1 MNTTISM
8 NRRNFLRASAAA
20 AVSTALVTF
29 PQFQLGGKAF
39 AQSGN
44 IDLDILNYALTLEH
58 LEAKAYQ
65 TVNQSGLMTGKA
77 REYFM
82 DFGAHES
89 AHVVALTQTI
99 TQLGGTPVA
108 AKESYTW
115 PAFKTEQEVLT
126 YFQVIE
132 ELGAAAYLGQ
142 ATRITN
148 PDILT
153 AAVSIHNV
161 EGQHAAVLSDLVGL
175 PPAVAFAPAKTMEEV
190 LKVVTPILMPAGTM
204 PEKMPNTG
212 FGGGRQRSGF
222 SQVQAR

>member
-20 AVSTALVTF
+20 AVTTALMTF
-29 PQFQLGGKAF
+29 PQFSGKAF

-108 AKESYTW
+108 AQASYTW

-126 YFQVIE
+126 YFQTVE

-161 EGQHAAVLSDLVGL
+161 EGQHAAVLSDLIGV

-222 SQVQAR
+222 RQMQAQ